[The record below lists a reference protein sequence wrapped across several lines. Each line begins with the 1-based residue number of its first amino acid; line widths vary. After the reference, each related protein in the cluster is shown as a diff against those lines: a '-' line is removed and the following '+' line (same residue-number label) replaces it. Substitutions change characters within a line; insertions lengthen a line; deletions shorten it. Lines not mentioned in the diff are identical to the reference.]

1 MISIIAP
8 TYNRF
13 EIVEETILKIIS
25 IDLEFELIIVNDGEK
40 LPFSISHPKLKIL
53 ENPKRGAASA
63 RNFGASHAKY
73 DILFFIDDD
82 MWITAES
89 LQAIEK
95 LRQQQ
100 FFITNCTILNWRYPD
115 YLLTKM
121 KNEKIGRYLLNSNY
135 HNLEGRLKQKIN
147 KNEIFMRI
155 TSIGSGSFAISKE
168 TLEMV
173 GKYNDNITFQGED
186 IEISSNLNKHLIP
199 ILLYIPITCF
209 HNQKDRLDIKG
220 YLDREQRGYFS
231 QFQNNNL
238 SFKPNKIKQII
249 FSFLIPFNT
258 LFLLLFNILP
268 NKPQYDRI
276 IFRTIGTL
284 TSIAYFKA
292 WYKAKNLPSTF
303 F

>member
-1 MISIIAP
+1 MISIIVP

-115 YLLTKM
+115 YLL
-121 KNEKIGRYLLNSNY
+121 NSNY

-168 TLEMV
+168 TFEMV

>member
-1 MISIIAP
+1 MISIIVP

-168 TLEMV
+168 TFEMV

-186 IEISSNLNKHLIP
+186 IEISSNLNKHSHFI
-199 ILLYIPITCF
+199 IYSNYLLSQSKRPSGY
-209 HNQKDRLDIKG
+209 KRLF
-220 YLDREQRGYFS
+220 RQRTTWLFFS
-231 QFQNNNL
+231 I
-238 SFKPNKIKQII
+238 SKQQLK
-249 FSFLIPFNT
+249 F
-258 LFLLLFNILP
+258 
-268 NKPQYDRI
+268 
-276 IFRTIGTL
+276 
-284 TSIAYFKA
+284 
-292 WYKAKNLPSTF
+292 
-303 F
+303 